1 VDFVDKSEDKLVFG
15 IEAESGGGKEDVPNI
30 GSPLTRISV
39 EGENCVELSNVI
51 SAEDGVLGSDVLGK
65 DGLQIL
71 LLEFSFGHDIS

>member
-1 VDFVDKSEDKLVFG
+1 
-15 IEAESGGGKEDVPNI
+15 
-30 GSPLTRISV
+30 
-39 EGENCVELSNVI
+39 VI